1 MTDERRRIPGV
12 DRVLAT
18 PEVAQLLDRYPR
30 DLVVESLRQV
40 LDEARG
46 SLAQGDRA
54 GADAAGGA
62 PGAPGDAAAAEALL
76 PEALARRVQALV
88 EARSAPTL
96 RTVINATGVILHTNL
111 GRSPLSQD
119 AVRAMV
125 ETGRSYSNLEFDL
138 DEGVRGSRYDH
149 CRGLLRE
156 LTGAEDA
163 LVVNNAAGALIL
175 ALDTAAAGQGVVVSR
190 GELIEIGGGFR
201 IPEIVERAGTT
212 LVEVGTTNRT
222 RLDDYR
228 AALDVKP
235 GAVLKVHRSN
245 FRVSGFT
252 EEVPVGVLSRFCA
265 EHALPL
271 VYDLGSGL
279 MLDLRVDG
287 LPNEPTVASAVAS
300 GADLV
305 LFSGDKLLGGPQA
318 GLIVGGAEWIQKLRK
333 NPLCRALRV
342 DKVTLAGLEATIR
355 TYRDPE
361 AARSRIPVLRMI
373 HESSD
378 SVRERAERLSEALA
392 PVAQAAGGRVEL
404 VAGHSVVGGGTLPDG
419 EIATWRV
426 AIDPG
431 SLSVDALQRRLRFGP
446 TSVVARTED
455 NRVLID
461 LRTVDPSEEE
471 DLVRALRDCWPQG
484 D

>member
-12 DRVLAT
+12 DRVLAA
-18 PEVAQLLDRYPR
+18 PAVERLLDRYPR
-30 DLVVESLRQV
+30 ELVVESLREV
-40 LDEARG
+40 LDRARE
-46 SLAQGDRA
+46 SLARA
-54 GADAAGGA
+54 PTDEAGPGADALD
-62 PGAPGDAAAAEALL
+62 PDALDPDALDPDALALRVEALV
-76 PEALARRVQALV
+76 A
-88 EARSAPTL
+88 ARSAPTL
-96 RTVINATGVILHTNL
+96 RRVINATGVILHTNL
-111 GRSPLSQD
+111 GRAPLSRA
-119 AVRAMV
+119 AVTAMV
-125 ETGRSYSNLEFDL
+125 EAGRAYSNLEFDL

-163 LVVNNAAGALIL
+163 LVVNNAAAALIL
-175 ALDTAAAGQGVVVSR
+175 ALDTAAAGRGVVVSR

-201 IPEIVERAGTT
+201 IPEIVERAGTE

-228 AALDVKP
+228 AALDVDP

-252 EEVPVGVLSRFCA
+252 EEVPVGVLSRFAA

-279 MLDLRVDG
+279 MVELTVEG
-287 LPNEPTVASAVAS
+287 LPSEPTVRSAVAS

-318 GLIVGGAEWIQKLRK
+318 GLVVGRADWIQRLRK

-342 DKVTLAGLEATIR
+342 DKVTLAGLEATLR
-355 TYRDPE
+355 AYRDPE
-361 AARSRIPVLRMI
+361 AARAQIPVLRMV
-373 HESSD
+373 HETAD
-378 SVRERAERLSEALA
+378 SVRRRSERMIQALEA
-392 PVAQAAGGRVEL
+392 AAKESGAGLEL

-419 EIATWRV
+419 EISTWRI
-426 AIDPG
+426 ALDPRRRR
-431 SLSVDALQRRLRFGP
+431 VDAVQRALRSG
-446 TSVVARTED
+446 TIGVVARTD
-455 NRVLID
+455 DDRVLFD
-461 LRTVDPSEEE
+461 LRTVDEAEEG
-471 DLVRALRDCWPQG
+471 DLIRAVRDCLEAG